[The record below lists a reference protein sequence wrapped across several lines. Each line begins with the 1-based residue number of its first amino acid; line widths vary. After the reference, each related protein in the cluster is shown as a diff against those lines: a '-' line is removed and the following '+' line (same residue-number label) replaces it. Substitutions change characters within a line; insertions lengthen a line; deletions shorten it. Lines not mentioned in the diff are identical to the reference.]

1 MFRILGV
8 LCFVFFISGVAGAS
22 TSVTDSVSLKVRNFD
37 KEALDEYRSDS
48 DFIYGETGL
57 DTSPGYWQRFWRWF
71 WSLFSERLSEARG
84 GSRSFF
90 KYLAILVGAAVVIFA
105 VVKLVGMD
113 IRLILT
119 GKPREIPLPYSET
132 VEHIDQISF
141 EEEIED
147 ALGRKDYR
155 LAVRLQYLKTLKMLS
170 DAGRI
175 KWALDKTNAE
185 YVNEVRDLELKEQFK
200 HLTRQFEYVW
210 YGSFPIDAAGFSK
223 ISENFSNF
231 KLYRR

>member
-1 MFRILGV
+1 
-8 LCFVFFISGVAGAS
+8 
-22 TSVTDSVSLKVRNFD
+22 
-37 KEALDEYRSDS
+37 
-48 DFIYGETGL
+48 
-57 DTSPGYWQRFWRWF
+57 
-71 WSLFSERLSEARG
+71 
-84 GSRSFF
+84 
-90 KYLAILVGAAVVIFA
+90 LAILVGAAVVIFA